1 MATDNQSQKPG
12 ENSTLEGPLALWREY
27 PRRLLTILGTG
38 VKATRWAW
46 AWIQNTARGPA
57 TQSIRLDFA
66 KAFGHFSSRWILRGA
81 LGLAVVIYLLSGTY
95 IVDVGE
101 EALVL
106 RFGRIVRKG
115 IGEGIQYRLPWPFE
129 KEMVVNIAEIRREGL
144 GFQIPEHREI
154 HPPETIEVLSGD
166 ENIINVKLIIQ
177 YRVKDPADFIFNVD
191 YPSYLLVRDAGKSAI
206 AELAGKMGVDELLTI
221 GKSDLKRRVELNSR
235 TMLAQL
241 KSGIELVNVNI
252 REVAPPANVAEAFR
266 DVTNAREDRA
276 RSINTAQGYAN
287 SVIPQARGEAQKLIQ
302 QARGYKVGLVNRA
315 QGEADAFAKM
325 LAEYRRN
332 SRIYTEDVTRQ
343 RLYLETMEKVLNQ
356 VKKIVMSVDK
366 GEKVQIRLITGRSAR
381 VLK

>member
-1 MATDNQSQKPG
+1 
-12 ENSTLEGPLALWREY
+12 
-27 PRRLLTILGTG
+27 
-38 VKATRWAW
+38 
-46 AWIQNTARGPA
+46 
-57 TQSIRLDFA
+57 
-66 KAFGHFSSRWILRGA
+66 
-81 LGLAVVIYLLSGTY
+81 
-95 IVDVGE
+95 
-101 EALVL
+101 
-106 RFGRIVRKG
+106 
-115 IGEGIQYRLPWPFE
+115 
-129 KEMVVNIAEIRREGL
+129 
-144 GFQIPEHREI
+144 
-154 HPPETIEVLSGD
+154 
-166 ENIINVKLIIQ
+166 
-177 YRVKDPADFIFNVD
+177 
-191 YPSYLLVRDAGKSAI
+191 VRDAGKSAI

-332 SRIYTEDVTRQ
+332 SHIYTEDVTRQ

-366 GEKVQIRLITGRSAR
+366 GEKVQIRLITGRSAG